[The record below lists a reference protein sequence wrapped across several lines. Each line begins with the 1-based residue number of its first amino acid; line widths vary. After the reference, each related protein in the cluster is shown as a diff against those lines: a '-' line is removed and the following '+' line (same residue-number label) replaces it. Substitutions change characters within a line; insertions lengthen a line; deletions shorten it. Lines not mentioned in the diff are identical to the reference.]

1 MKSVRLTLI
10 FSLLWA
16 LCACS
21 GDDSSI
27 DSRNGERV
35 PIRLTASN
43 VGVNTRA
50 TGNLQDTQMAEGETV
65 YVWAD
70 ENGGSSNYLKAWTLT
85 ATTTAD
91 PSNAGY
97 YQLTGSDQYYPSGTN
112 YGMDIYAVHGNF
124 AETQTEGT
132 TERPTTLTHTAMTDQ
147 STAANY
153 QKSDLLYAANA
164 NVAYGT
170 TPIPLLFSHR
180 LSRLVIRLVKDS
192 KSKRFDD
199 ETDLEGSTLTISG
212 TIYHVGTFTL
222 ATQAFANTTTTAAIT
237 VSKNEDLKFY
247 VGGSEATTQYCAI
260 LPPQTLTNALITI
273 TTGAGITASGTFSR
287 EMTAGNA
294 YILNVTLTDPGLIV
308 DKNKYTEQW

>member
-21 GDDSSI
+21 GNDSSI
-27 DSRNGERV
+27 ESRNGERV

-43 VGVNTRA
+43 VGVKTRA
-50 TGNLQDTQMAEGETV
+50 TGNLQDAQMAEGETV

-85 ATTTAD
+85 ATTTED

-112 YGMDIYAVHGNF
+112 YGLDIYAVHGNF
-124 AETQTEGT
+124 AETLTEGT

-170 TPIPLLFSHR
+170 TPVPLIFSHQ
-180 LSRLVIRLVKDS
+180 LSRLVIRLVKDP

-199 ETDLEGSTLTISG
+199 ESDLAGSTLTIGG
-212 TIYHVGTFTL
+212 TIYNVGTFTL
-222 ATQAFANTTTTAAIT
+222 STQTFANTATTPTIT
-237 VSKNEDLKFY
+237 VSSSENLKFY
-247 VGGSEATTQYCAI
+247 LGGQEATTQYSAI
-260 LPPQTLTNALITI
+260 LPPQTLTDATVTI
-273 TTGAGITASGTFSR
+273 TTGASITASGTFSLT
-287 EMTAGNA
+287 MTAGYA
-294 YILNVTLTDPGLIV
+294 YILNVTLSDIGLKV
-308 DKNKYTEQW
+308 DTEKYTEQW